1 MNWNAILDK
10 IQAIGSVLGTIIFT
24 AYITYKTFTSK
35 MEKWRQ
41 EDKVVVSKNVE
52 RQSKL
57 DCEIMTEADKLKEFI
72 MQMDVALLELL
83 ALMKLVALA

>member
-10 IQAIGSVLGTIIFT
+10 IQVIGSVLGTIIFT

-41 EDKVVVSKNVE
+41 EEKVVASKNVE

-57 DCEIMTEADKLKEFI
+57 DCEIMTEADKLKE
-72 MQMDVALLELL
+72 LLN
-83 ALMKLVALA
+83 ADRVQIY